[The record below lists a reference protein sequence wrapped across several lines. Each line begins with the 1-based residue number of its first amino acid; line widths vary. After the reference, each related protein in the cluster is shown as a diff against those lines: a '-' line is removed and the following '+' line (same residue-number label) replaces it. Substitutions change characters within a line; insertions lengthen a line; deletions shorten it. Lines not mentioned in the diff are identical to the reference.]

1 MHQPPQDQQQQRDAV
16 AGHSNSPKHSSSQV
30 PSSAAV
36 APTAPIPP
44 SFARRKEA
52 ILAQLAVPD
61 DEYTDL
67 SPKGTVDAGIR
78 DLIDEIN
85 GLDGLVT
92 TSSCAGRVSV
102 FLEGRRAGRGG
113 PVAADEGSLLLPGH
127 HLAVEDGAGGDGV
140 GDQGQARGEEDG
152 VAAAAGAV
160 QPGHMPSGGDGSRDE
175 PPAMASA
182 SAETVAGVGGK
193 GGGGRWLFVSH
204 EPVDSRGRLDSEP
217 NIVAALLGMEE
228 PIFDGREGSSAEE
241 MVESRLI
248 HFKFEPMV
256 RLPRCFLFCSS
267 ESLFLR
273 LLPDANN
280 QYPQILHVLTAS
292 PRHAQL
298 ILRCGLQAGFRESGA
313 INLIPPTTATHDAS
327 AAAATPIVAIRSMGL
342 GMESLIGRETNGT
355 KHCTV
360 SAEYLRALVKIANER
375 FAENTRRI
383 SRFRAYLKE
392 AMAGERRKTRK
403 GDGGGEWESA
413 EVRRE
418 RKRLEGL
425 KRAAEARKIKEQ
437 QQQQQNSEADD
448 APGLDSLEQM
458 Q

>member
-1 MHQPPQDQQQQRDAV
+1 MHQPPRGQQQPEPVPAQTEPTPSTPHVTVSAS
-16 AGHSNSPKHSSSQV
+16 APPAASP
-30 PSSAAV
+30 AAPP
-36 APTAPIPP
+36 PTEPPIPP
-44 SFARRKEA
+44 SFARRKAA

-85 GLDGLVT
+85 GLAGLVT

-113 PVAADEGSLLLPGH
+113 PAAADESHQLPGH
-127 HLAVEDGAGGDGV
+127 PLAVVDGEGDGEDVEDGATVGGGVRSGGGDG
-140 GDQGQARGEEDG
+140 
-152 VAAAAGAV
+152 
-160 QPGHMPSGGDGSRDE
+160 GSNKDT
-175 PPAMASA
+175 PSA

-204 EPVDSRGRLDSEP
+204 EPVESHGKLDSEP

-228 PIFDGREGSSAEE
+228 PIFDGKDGSSAEE
-241 MVESRLI
+241 MGESRLI
-248 HFKFEPMV
+248 HFKFEPM
-256 RLPRCFLFCSS
+256 
-267 ESLFLR
+267 
-273 LLPDANN
+273 
-280 QYPQILHVLTAS
+280 ILHVLTAS
-292 PRHAQL
+292 PQHAQL

-313 INLIPPTTATHDAS
+313 INLIPSPTASSSTYDAAS
-327 AAAATPIVAIRSMGL
+327 ATPIVAIRSMGL
-342 GMESLIGRETNGT
+342 GLESLIGRETNGI

-360 SAEYLRALVKIANER
+360 SVEYLRALVKIANER

-383 SRFRAYLKE
+383 ARFRTYLKE
-392 AMAGERRKTRK
+392 ATAGEKRK
-403 GDGGGEWESA
+403 GRKGEGGGDWEDA

-425 KRAAEARKIKEQ
+425 KRAEEARKIKEQ
-437 QQQQQNSEADD
+437 QQKQQESEADET
-448 APGLDSLEQM
+448 PGLDSLEQIP
-458 Q
+458 

>member
-1 MHQPPQDQQQQRDAV
+1 MHQPPRDQQQQRDAV
-16 AGHSNSPKHSSSQV
+16 AGHSNS
-30 PSSAAV
+30 
-36 APTAPIPP
+36 PTAPIPP

-127 HLAVEDGAGGDGV
+127 HLAVEDGAGEDGV
-140 GDQGQARGEEDG
+140 EDQGQARGEGDG
-152 VAAAAGAV
+152 VAETVGAV
-160 QPGHMPSGGDGSRDE
+160 MGEGTPSGGADGLRDE

-204 EPVDSRGRLDSEP
+204 EPVESRGKLDSEP
-217 NIVAALLGMEE
+217 NIVAALLGMEQ
-228 PIFDGREGSSAEE
+228 PIFDGRESSSAEE

-273 LLPDANN
+273 LLPDANS

-360 SAEYLRALVKIANER
+360 SAEYLRGLLKIANER

-392 AMAGERRKTRK
+392 ATAGERRKTRK

>member
-1 MHQPPQDQQQQRDAV
+1 MHQPHRDQQQPSTV
-16 AGHSNSPKHSSSQV
+16 PSHSSPKHQSTSS
-30 PSSAAV
+30 PAAQ
-36 APTAPIPP
+36 ASIAPIPP

-113 PVAADEGSLLLPGH
+113 PAAADQGSLLLPGH
-127 HLAVEDGAGGDGV
+127 HLAVEEDEVEDGLEDQGRAGGEENGDTATADAARARSTPGGGGGDG
-140 GDQGQARGEEDG
+140 GREKPS
-152 VAAAAGAV
+152 AA
-160 QPGHMPSGGDGSRDE
+160 
-175 PPAMASA
+175 ASA
-182 SAETVAGVGGK
+182 SVETFAGVGGK

-204 EPVDSRGRLDSEP
+204 EPVESRGKLDSEP

-228 PIFDGREGSSAEE
+228 PIFDGRDGSSAEE
-241 MVESRLI
+241 MGESRLI
-248 HFKFEPMV
+248 HFKFEPM
-256 RLPRCFLFCSS
+256 
-267 ESLFLR
+267 
-273 LLPDANN
+273 
-280 QYPQILHVLTAS
+280 ILHVLTAS
-292 PRHAQL
+292 PHHAQL

-313 INLIPPTTATHDAS
+313 INLIPPPTATHDAS
-327 AAAATPIVAIRSMGL
+327 AAAAATPIVAIRSMGL
-342 GMESLIGRETNGT
+342 GLESLIGRETNGT

-360 SAEYLRALVKIANER
+360 SVEYLRALVKIANER

-383 SRFRAYLKE
+383 SRFRTYLKE
-392 AMAGERRKTRK
+392 AAAGERRKTRK

-425 KRAAEARKIKEQ
+425 KRAEEARRIKEQ
-437 QQQQQNSEADD
+437 QQQQQQDSQADD
-448 APGLDSLEQM
+448 APALDSLEQM

>member
-113 PVAADEGSLLLPGH
+113 P
-127 HLAVEDGAGGDGV
+127 
-140 GDQGQARGEEDG
+140 DG

-204 EPVDSRGRLDSEP
+204 EPVDSRGKLDSEP

-248 HFKFEPMV
+248 HFKFEPM
-256 RLPRCFLFCSS
+256 
-267 ESLFLR
+267 
-273 LLPDANN
+273 
-280 QYPQILHVLTAS
+280 ILHVLTAS

>member
-1 MHQPPQDQQQQRDAV
+1 MHQPPRDQQQPSAV
-16 AGHSNSPKHSSSQV
+16 PLHSCPRHQSSQV
-30 PSSAAV
+30 SSPAAQ
-36 APTAPIPP
+36 AAIAPIPT
-44 SFARRKEA
+44 SFARRKQA

-92 TSSCAGRVSV
+92 TSSCAGRVSI

-113 PVAADEGSLLLPGH
+113 PVAVDEGSLLLPGH
-127 HLAVEDGAGGDGV
+127 HLAVEDGVAEDGLEN
-140 GDQGQARGEEDG
+140 QGQAEGEENG
-152 VAAAAGAV
+152 VDATADVTTARSTS
-160 QPGHMPSGGDGSRDE
+160 SGGGGDAGREE
-175 PPAMASA
+175 PSAVAST
-182 SAETVAGVGGK
+182 SAGTFAGVGGK

-204 EPVDSRGRLDSEP
+204 EPVESSGKLDSGP

-241 MVESRLI
+241 MGESRLI
-248 HFKFEPMV
+248 HFKFEPM
-256 RLPRCFLFCSS
+256 
-267 ESLFLR
+267 
-273 LLPDANN
+273 
-280 QYPQILHVLTAS
+280 ILHVLTAS
-292 PRHAQL
+292 PQHAQL

-313 INLIPPTTATHDAS
+313 INLIPPTTATREAT
-327 AAAATPIVAIRSMGL
+327 ATPMVAIRSMGL
-342 GMESLIGRETNGT
+342 GLESLIGRETNGT

-360 SAEYLRALVKIANER
+360 SVEYLRALVKIANER

-383 SRFRAYLKE
+383 SRFRTYLKE
-392 AMAGERRKTRK
+392 ATAGEKRKARK

-425 KRAAEARKIKEQ
+425 KRAEEARRVKEQ
-437 QQQQQNSEADD
+437 QQKSEAD
-448 APGLDSLEQM
+448 S
-458 Q
+458 